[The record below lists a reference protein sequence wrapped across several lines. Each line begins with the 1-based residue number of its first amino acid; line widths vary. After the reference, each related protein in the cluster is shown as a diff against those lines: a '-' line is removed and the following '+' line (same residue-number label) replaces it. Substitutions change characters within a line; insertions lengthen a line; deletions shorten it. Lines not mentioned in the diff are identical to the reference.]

1 MYSTSRDKTSLTD
14 IIECFETSSKKA
26 GLPVLLKKE
35 KINAG
40 VLWNKTLDECLV
52 VIHPTH
58 QDDYFSIVLK
68 ISRQGNY
75 DFHRIYLKGKSVLF
89 KSSSELQSYMSG
101 RNIILDY
108 KYKPFDP
115 ISWMKTVSASKRP
128 TGNLNAAA
136 SVGMAGMTEATAKS
150 GGMNGKSCRTP
161 LWKRRAGRNALTCD
175 LLSGKGSSWLPPST
189 WAQPLLLWRRKA
201 STRSLAITI
210 GL

>member
-1 MYSTSRDKTSLTD
+1 MIKRNELILFNMYSTSRDKTSLTD

-35 KINAG
+35 KIKAG

-115 ISWMKTVSASKRP
+115 IARKSLEIKDEECNWYSNVLE
-128 TGNLNAAA
+128 NL
-136 SVGMAGMTEATAKS
+136 
-150 GGMNGKSCRTP
+150 
-161 LWKRRAGRNALTCD
+161 
-175 LLSGKGSSWLPPST
+175 
-189 WAQPLLLWRRKA
+189 
-201 STRSLAITI
+201 
-210 GL
+210 